1 MYDTMA
7 KKTEVMEL
15 DWQRLLSALGKRTWL
30 ITLVSVLFGAAALV
44 GTLLLVTPKF
54 QSSVMFYVNNNSMAL
69 GDGASGITSSDIS
82 ASQSLVSTYIVIL
95 DTWETMT
102 DVINHSG
109 VNRTYEELTKM
120 VTAEAVADTQVF
132 RVRVISPDA
141 QEAWKIAQAIT
152 RVLPQ
157 RISGIIEGT
166 SAQMVDSAQVAVKPY
181 SPNYMKNTLI
191 GLMLGLALTMGS
203 ILLWE
208 IFNGTLRSPEEVESG
223 CGFPVMAVLPE
234 GEAGGEAARQLCD
247 KLRFCFADESPSR
260 VLGIT
265 GTGKGSDG
273 AMTAKQMALALS
285 RQGSR
290 VLLADCDFRRPEKQP
305 GLSDYLAAQHPLEGL
320 LRKGEQESLYT
331 LGAGHGSMTPAE
343 LLDSERME
351 RLLAQLRQRFDYILL
366 ALPPAGEKE
375 DALAAAAMADGI
387 LVVLRQKRCS
397 RSALTAALD
406 RLEWAGARILGIVYR
421 RGSRRKAG
429 KG

>member
-1 MYDTMA
+1 MYDTMP

-15 DWQRLLSALGKRTWL
+15 DVQRLLSALGKRVWL
-30 ITLVSVLFGAAALV
+30 MVLVSLLFGAAALV
-44 GTLLLVTPKF
+44 GTMLLVTPKF
-54 QSSVMFYVNNNSMAL
+54 QSSVMFYVNNNSMAM
-69 GDGASGITSSDIS
+69 GDGAAGITSSDIS

-95 DTWETMT
+95 ETWETMT

-109 VNRTYEELTKM
+109 VDRTYEELTKM

-132 RVRVISPDA
+132 RVRVTSPDA

-181 SPNYMKNTLI
+181 SPNYLKNTMI

-208 IFNGTLRSPEEVESG
+208 IFDGTLRSVEEVESL
-223 CGFPVMAVLPE
+223 CSFPVMAVLPE
-234 GEAGGEAARQLCD
+234 GDGGKDQVRQLCAR
-247 KLRFCFADESPSR
+247 LRFCFADESPSR

-265 GTGKGSDG
+265 GIGNGTDG
-273 AMTAKQMALALS
+273 TVAAKQMALALA

-290 VLLADCDFRRPEKQP
+290 VLLADCDLRRPEAQP

-320 LRKGEQESLYT
+320 LRNGEQESLYI

-343 LLDSERME
+343 LLGSERM
-351 RLLAQLRQRFDYILL
+351 RSLLSQLRQRFDYILL
-366 ALPPAGEKE
+366 ELPPVGEKRE
-375 DALAAAAMADGI
+375 ALAAAAMTDGV
-387 LVVLRQKRCS
+387 LVVMRQKRCS
-397 RSALTAALD
+397 RSALSAALD
-406 RLEWAGARILGIVYR
+406 ELEWAGARILGIVCR